1 MIAVDTNVLVRYLV
15 EDDPKQ
21 AAEAARLIEAAERSG
36 DPIFVSQIVIC
47 EVVWVLSF
55 AYDISRQQIAAIL
68 HQLRRAA
75 GLMIESPDQ
84 VQRAITSYENGKG
97 DLADYLIAEQ
107 AIARGC
113 SAIATFDRAL
123 HADTRFVRPHQT

>member
-15 EDDPKQ
+15 EDDPRQ
-21 AAEAARLIEAAERSG
+21 AAEAAHLIDAAAESG
-36 DPIFVSQIVIC
+36 EPIFVSQIVIC

-55 AYDISRQQIAAIL
+55 AYDVPRREIAAIL

-75 GLMIESPDQ
+75 GLLMESPDQ
-84 VQRAITSYENGKG
+84 VQRAIMSFENGKG

-113 SAIATFDRAL
+113 SSIATFDRAL
-123 HADTRFVRPHQT
+123 YADARFVRPK